1 MIAFIGSKS
10 CFLYEKFLKYVR
22 RGPKLEGCHLPTL
35 EIRVERKGN
44 RVKKETK
51 MGEKKKKNQFCLDR
65 ESKPGPV
72 DN

>member
-35 EIRVERKGN
+35 EIRVKRKGN
-44 RVKKETK
+44 RVKK
-51 MGEKKKKNQFCLDR
+51 KKDKNGC
-65 ESKPGPV
+65 
-72 DN
+72 